1 MNGRSEAAR
10 NSREPIAKCAAGAR
24 IEPACPPRAAVAF
37 LTDEQGKVP
46 STAGALAR
54 APPQSVRRDARRA
67 RRSDESRTLSS
78 VEGVPRSRRH
88 ARDRGRAPG
97 GARGSR
103 ESAEA
108 VRRRCRKDSC
118 FSCARSGGTTMRV
131 TPPKKRVDTVRLSP
145 AVDERDPRP
154 PPRRDPPFN
163 RAIRPPPDAPRP
175 RVGRLCDDLRSD
187 AVPLVARVFDR
198 STARERQGEGGR
210 DCRHPELPAG
220 RRVSALPV
228 DVRKGATA
236 TASTRPRALPPRR
249 VSARTDAT
257 FSSFSPPSAPLTSA
271 PRLSPRLS
279 RIRATSSTGSRC
291 STTSTRSSTRTC
303 RSGAT

>member
-1 MNGRSEAAR
+1 MRTEGRGGGGASSGRGRTPVEDSTARHPEIRNAGTGAREESARTSRVAHVRRSLAGRRDGFGYAPAPRSARAEWRGESRGARRVNGRSEAAR
-10 NSREPIAKCAAGAR
+10 NSREPIAKCAAGAV

-54 APPQSVRRDARRA
+54 APPQSGRRDARRA

-163 RAIRPPPDAPRP
+163 RAIRPPPT
-175 RVGRLCDDLRSD
+175 LLDL
-187 AVPLVARVFDR
+187 A
-198 STARERQGEGGR
+198 
-210 DCRHPELPAG
+210 
-220 RRVSALPV
+220 SA
-228 DVRKGATA
+228 
-236 TASTRPRALPPRR
+236 ASAMT
-249 VSARTDAT
+249 
-257 FSSFSPPSAPLTSA
+257 
-271 PRLSPRLS
+271 
-279 RIRATSSTGSRC
+279 
-291 STTSTRSSTRTC
+291 
-303 RSGAT
+303 